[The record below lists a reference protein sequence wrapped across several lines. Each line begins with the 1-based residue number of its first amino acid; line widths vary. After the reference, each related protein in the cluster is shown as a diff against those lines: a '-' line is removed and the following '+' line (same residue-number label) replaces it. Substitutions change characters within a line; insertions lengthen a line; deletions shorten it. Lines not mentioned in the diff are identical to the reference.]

1 MGSMNVKMKMM
12 PSSPEVDLEEIK
24 ESVKKILEEKHG
36 VNKVAF
42 DEEPIAFGL
51 KAIVLFFIWPED
63 KELENVENE
72 LGEIE
77 NVNSLE
83 VLDIRRAL

>member
-1 MGSMNVKMKMM
+1 
-12 PSSPEVDLEEIK
+12 
-24 ESVKKILEEKHG
+24 
-36 VNKVAF
+36 
-42 DEEPIAFGL
+42 
-51 KAIVLFFIWPED
+51 LFFIWPED

>member
-1 MGSMNVKMKMM
+1 MTAIVKIKIM
-12 PSSPEVDLEEIK
+12 PISVETDLEEIK
-24 ESVKKILEEKHG
+24 SKSKELVESQNGENISFE
-36 VNKVAF
+36 
-42 DEEPIAFGL
+42 EEPIAFGL